1 MTISDFNTPL
11 TQTSVSAIAART
23 STVTTSAVDVR
34 QYKGGLI
41 VQQLTGAIAGTDTP
55 TLAGKIQT
63 SANGSTNWADITG
76 ATFTAV
82 TAADSFQKIGFVAN
96 ETLGYIRYV
105 GTITGTNP
113 SFTMGVVLLGMT
125 ERV

>member
-1 MTISDFNTPL
+1 MTLSDINGPL

-34 QYKGGLI
+34 TYKGGLI

-63 SANGSTNWADITG
+63 SPDGTNDWADITG

-96 ETLGYIRYV
+96 ETRGYIRYV

-113 SFTMGVVLLGMT
+113 SFTMGVVLLGSK

>member
-1 MTISDFNTPL
+1 MTLSDINSNL
-11 TQTSVSAIAART
+11 TQVAVSAIAART

-34 QYKGGLI
+34 TYKGGLI
-41 VQQLTGAIAGTDTP
+41 VEQLTGAIAGTDTP
-55 TLAGKIQT
+55 TLAGKLQT
-63 SANGSTNWADITG
+63 SPDGTNSWADITG

-82 TAADSFQKIGFVAN
+82 TAADSFQKIGIVEN
-96 ETLGYIRYV
+96 QTLGYIRYV

-113 SFTMGVVLLGMT
+113 SFTMGVVFLGAK